1 MLFVNH
7 QFILCFLDAFN
18 KRTGKLCPISQ
29 KTILK
34 QWYVLIVSSSFSDV
48 RIKYQKKS
56 LRVLLMPCK
65 YWNSY
70 CFGKS
75 ILVFGVC
82 FLSSSKSNNLVPF
95 EVQSNQVIRF
105 CCQLYFGG
113 MFIVWLTERFDSI
126 VITRAFIISRAIVI
140 PRVFISSF
148 KLIFGTL
155 NAPDDVRTG
164 FLVQV
169 RLIIV

>member
-1 MLFVNH
+1 
-7 QFILCFLDAFN
+7 
-18 KRTGKLCPISQ
+18 
-29 KTILK
+29 
-34 QWYVLIVSSSFSDV
+34 
-48 RIKYQKKS
+48 
-56 LRVLLMPCK
+56 
-65 YWNSY
+65 
-70 CFGKS
+70 
-75 ILVFGVC
+75 
-82 FLSSSKSNNLVPF
+82 
-95 EVQSNQVIRF
+95 
-105 CCQLYFGG
+105 

-126 VITRAFIISRAIVI
+126 VIPRAFIISRAIVI